1 MEIIDVYKETINLKE
16 NTELNYNLKPNSFA
30 KLFFHDRVGVNL
42 KVNISLDENA
52 SCEIYGLFHNE
63 GKDPNP
69 TQLNMYKSKSEYLS
83 R

>member
-16 NTELNYNLKPNSFA
+16 NTELNYNLRPNSFA

-63 GKDPNP
+63 GKDPNVI
-69 TQLNMYKSKSEYLS
+69 TDVIHKGKKIKM
-83 R
+83 